1 MKVST
6 SGLVLKAIGI
16 IEENVPLFLS
26 FWDPAPT
33 FMVYPFA
40 YQNTHET
47 YGQMV
52 IEDNELNVLTKSWIT
67 TEADAWG
74 TITTPQGTYNNVFR
88 LKITSLDST
97 IMSMGGGPVFESGYE
112 TVDYAWYSAAH
123 RMPVFEINGDFE
135 DGEYSAWQVSYLVS
149 ETVGIAEKPADNFKV
164 YPNPASSHV
173 NIDLPASE
181 GSVVLKLIDMSGK
194 LIHQNVISQNQ
205 DKHHFDVSSFP
216 KGVYMMQIIKNN
228 ETISSRKIIVR

>member
-135 DGEYSAWQVSYLVS
+135 DGEYSAWQVSYLVN
-149 ETVGIAEKPADNFKV
+149 ETVGIPEKPADHFKV